1 MDASKTPP
9 TAIIAVVVELF
20 EKCKSR
26 PLLSFWLNKHAVHV
40 EKFITLIKARKY
52 ALEKIKENGRC

>member
-9 TAIIAVVVELF
+9 TTIIAVVAELF

-40 EKFITLIKARKY
+40 EKFITLRQ
-52 ALEKIKENGRC
+52 ENTCWKR